1 MTFSSTTQTAAGTG
15 IPIADLIDLRET
27 RSQTLAP
34 DGGLVACISN
44 RSGLP
49 QIWVCDPDGAN
60 MRQVTDL
67 PERVEQIAFSPTS
80 RDLLFT
86 TDVGMDERFQLWL
99 LPQASGQPYPLTS
112 APGVVYKWGAWK
124 PCGTQIAWTA
134 NDRDPYLMDVV
145 VMDLATRQTRRV
157 RHGTGFQEV
166 LAWTPDGGSLIL
178 RDSTRGTA
186 DQDLLLLSLLTG
198 EARPFLPHAVSAGV
212 PRTVAQTAQT
222 AQTAPHARRTMFRT
236 VKLHKN
242 GTGAFVLCDLDR
254 DFHAVHW
261 LDFAEQRV
269 SVLASVDGHDI
280 DAFALTPGHDGMAL
294 AVNQDGYTRLMLTAA
309 APSDLRDIPLPF
321 PGVATSL
328 AYAANGELWATLES
342 PVQPPAI
349 WRCRPASGQW
359 TPVTP
364 PVPGKVDLRALVMP
378 TPARL
383 ASFDGVE
390 VPYQVY
396 PPQGEK
402 PAAGWPVLFI
412 VHGGPEMQWLPTF
425 RAEVQHFVS
434 RGIMVI
440 APNVRGSTGYGRPYH
455 EADDRDKRMDA
466 VRDLLALARAVA
478 ARPDVDAARLG
489 VMGQSYGGFMV
500 LGALTTAP
508 ELWRTGIDIYG
519 ISNFT
524 TLMETTGPWRRA
536 MRAAEYGDPVRDA
549 ALLASISPVHA
560 LHKVQAPVLVVH
572 CSDDPRVPPEQGEQ
586 VYARLRGFGY
596 PVEILRLP
604 HEGHGFSRISS
615 KTQAYGT
622 VAAWLAR
629 TL

>member
-1 MTFSSTTQTAAGTG
+1 MTDFCTEKTDARTG

-27 RSQTLAP
+27 RSQALAP
-34 DGGLVACISN
+34 DGGLIACISN

-49 QIWVCDPDGAN
+49 QIWFCDPDGGN
-60 MRQVTDL
+60 MRQVSDL
-67 PERVEQIAFSPTS
+67 PERVDQIAFSPKS

-99 LPQASGQPYPLTS
+99 LPEASGRAYPLTS
-112 APGVVYKWGAWK
+112 APGVVHKWGAWK

-134 NDRDPYLMDVV
+134 NDRDPYLMDVM
-145 VMDLATRQTRRV
+145 VMDLATGQTERV
-157 RHGTGFQEV
+157 RKGTGFQEV

-186 DQDLLLLSLLTG
+186 DQDLLLLSLRTG
-198 EARPFLPHAVSAGV
+198 EVRPFLPQVGRA
-212 PRTVAQTAQT
+212 
-222 AQTAPHARRTMFRT
+222 MFRS
-236 VKLHKN
+236 VRLHKN
-242 GTGAFVLCDLDR
+242 GTGAFVLCDLGR
-254 DFHAVHW
+254 DFHAVQW

-269 SVLASVDGHDI
+269 SVLASVEGHDI
-280 DAFALTPGHDGMAL
+280 EAYALAPDHGGMAL
-294 AVNQDGYTRLMLTAA
+294 AVNHDGYTRLMLTGGSPAE
-309 APSDLRDIPLPF
+309 LREIALPF

-328 AYAANGELWATLES
+328 ACAPDGGLLATLES

-349 WRCRPASGQW
+349 WRCNPATGQW
-359 TPVTP
+359 TQVTP

-378 TPARL
+378 EPARL
-383 ASFDGVE
+383 TSFDGTE

-396 PPQGEK
+396 PPCGER

-425 RAEVQHFVS
+425 RAELQHYLS

-455 EADDRDKRMDA
+455 QADDLGKRMDA
-466 VRDLLALARAVA
+466 VSDLLALARAIA
-478 ARPDVDAARLG
+478 ARPDVDASRLG

-500 LGALTTAP
+500 LAALTTAP
-508 ELWRTGIDIYG
+508 ELWRTGVDIYG

-549 ALLASISPVHA
+549 GFLAGISPVHA
-560 LHKVQAPVLVVH
+560 LHKVNAPLLVVH
-572 CSDDPRVPPEQGEQ
+572 CTDDPRVPLEQGEQ
-586 VYARLRGFGY
+586 VYSRLRGLGH
-596 PVEILRLP
+596 PVEILRVQ

-615 KTQAYGT
+615 KTQAYGK
-622 VAAWLAR
+622 VAEWLAH

>member
-1 MTFSSTTQTAAGTG
+1 MTDFLNEQTAARMGT
-15 IPIADLIDLRET
+15 PIVDLIDLRET

-49 QIWVCDPDGAN
+49 QIWCCDPDGGN
-60 MRQVTDL
+60 MRQVSDL
-67 PERVEQIAFSPTS
+67 PERVDQIAFSPKS

-86 TDVGMDERFQLWL
+86 TDVGMDERLQLWL
-99 LPQASGQPYPLTS
+99 LPRASGQPYPLTS
-112 APGVVYKWGAWK
+112 APGVVHKWGAWK

-145 VMDLATRQTRRV
+145 VMDLATGKTERV
-157 RHGTGFQEV
+157 RNGTGFQEV

-186 DQDLLLLSLLTG
+186 DQDLLLLSLQTG
-198 EARPFLPHAVSAGV
+198 EVRPLLPHGG
-212 PRTVAQTAQT
+212 
-222 AQTAPHARRTMFRT
+222 RTMFRT

-269 SVLASVDGHDI
+269 SVLASVEGHDI
-280 DAFALTPGHDGMAL
+280 DAYALTPGHDGMAL
-294 AVNQDGYTRLMLTAA
+294 AVNHDGYTGLMLTGD
-309 APSDLRDIPLPF
+309 APADLRDLALPF

-328 AYAANGELWATLES
+328 AYAPDGDLWATLES
-342 PVQPPAI
+342 PVRPPAI
-349 WRCRPASGQW
+349 WRCHPASGQW

-378 TPARL
+378 APARL
-383 ASFDGVE
+383 ESFDGVE

-396 PPQGEK
+396 PPRGEK

-425 RAEVQHFVS
+425 RAEVQHFLS

-455 EADDRDKRMDA
+455 EADDRGKRMDA
-466 VRDLLALARAVA
+466 VSDLLALARAVA
-478 ARPDVDAARLG
+478 ARPDVDASRLG

-500 LGALTTAP
+500 LAALVTAP
-508 ELWRTGIDIYG
+508 QLWRTGVDIYG

-524 TLMETTGPWRRA
+524 TLMQTTGPWRRA

-549 ALLASISPVHA
+549 DFLASISPVHA
-560 LHKVQAPVLVVH
+560 LHKVKAPLLVVH
-572 CSDDPRVPPEQGEQ
+572 CTDDPRVPPEQGEQ

-596 PVEILRLP
+596 PVEILRVQ

-615 KTQAYGT
+615 KTQAYDK
-622 VAAWLAR
+622 VATWLAS

>member
-1 MTFSSTTQTAAGTG
+1 MTDFCTEQIDAGTG
-15 IPIADLIDLRET
+15 IPIADLTDLRET
-27 RSQTLAP
+27 RSQALAP
-34 DGGLVACISN
+34 DGGLIACISN

-49 QIWVCDPDGAN
+49 QIWFCDPDGGN
-60 MRQVTDL
+60 MRQVSDL
-67 PERVEQIAFSPTS
+67 PERVDQIAFSPKS

-99 LPQASGQPYPLTS
+99 LPEASGRAYPLTS
-112 APGVVYKWGAWK
+112 APGVVHKWGAWK
-124 PCGTQIAWTA
+124 PCGTQVAWTA
-134 NDRDPYLMDVV
+134 NDRDPYLMDVM
-145 VMDLATRQTRRV
+145 VMDLATRQIERV
-157 RHGTGFQEV
+157 RKGTGFQEV

-186 DQDLLLLSLLTG
+186 DQDLLLLSLQTG
-198 EARPFLPHAVSAGV
+198 EVRPFLPQVGRA
-212 PRTVAQTAQT
+212 
-222 AQTAPHARRTMFRT
+222 MFRS
-236 VKLHKN
+236 VRLHKN
-242 GTGAFVLCDLDR
+242 GTGAFVLCDLGR
-254 DFHAVHW
+254 DFHAVQW

-269 SVLASVDGHDI
+269 SVLASVEGHDI
-280 DAFALTPGHDGMAL
+280 DAFALTPDHEAMAL
-294 AVNQDGYTRLMLTAA
+294 AVNQDGYTNLMLTGGSAVEPRQIA
-309 APSDLRDIPLPF
+309 LPF
-321 PGVATSL
+321 PGVASSL
-328 AYAANGELWATLES
+328 ACAPDGDLLATLES

-349 WRCRPASGQW
+349 WRCNPATGRW
-359 TPVTP
+359 TRVTP
-364 PVPGKVDLRALVMP
+364 PVPGKVDLRLLAMP
-378 TPARL
+378 QPARL
-383 ASFDGVE
+383 ASFDGTE

-396 PPQGEK
+396 PPRGEK

-425 RAEVQHFVS
+425 RAELQHYLS

-455 EADDRDKRMDA
+455 QADDLGKRMDA

-478 ARPDVDAARLG
+478 ARPDVDASRLG

-500 LGALTTAP
+500 LAALTTAP
-508 ELWRTGIDIYG
+508 ELWRTGVDIYG

-549 ALLASISPVHA
+549 DFLASISPVHA
-560 LHKVQAPVLVVH
+560 LHKVTAPLLVVH
-572 CSDDPRVPPEQGEQ
+572 CTDDPRVPPEQGEQ
-586 VYARLRGFGY
+586 VYSRLRGFGR
-596 PVEILRLP
+596 PVEILRVQ

-615 KTQAYGT
+615 KTQAYAKVG
-622 VAAWLAR
+622 AWLAS